1 LQQAEIDMLEVERAW
16 LTKQGPLR
24 DTQLG
29 LAQTRY
35 AVRQQELD
43 AIKATLGQ
51 VISQESV
58 TLTSTEEDLVRRL
71 LRTTDSAVMLMLK
84 V

>member
-1 LQQAEIDMLEVERAW
+1 MREIAARVGAPPAQALERVER
-16 LTKQGPLR
+16 LLIELKQ
-24 DTQLG
+24 
-29 LAQTRY
+29 
-35 AVRQQELD
+35 RQQELD

>member
-35 AVRQQELD
+35 AVRQQESAD
-43 AIKATLGQ
+43 AIL
-51 VISQESV
+51 VIQPASNGYETV
-58 TLTSTEEDLVRRL
+58 AAHTEPLARDVP
-71 LRTTDSAVMLMLK
+71 
-84 V
+84 